1 MVNKKFYLPV
11 FETWSRSLVML
22 SLVYLATAE
31 TSVKKIETH
40 DNDTA
45 RQREFRGADHIL
57 ETKLILTQTTP

>member
-1 MVNKKFYLPV
+1 
-11 FETWSRSLVML
+11 ML